1 MKKRLLPSK
10 RRNVYKPLYENHQG
24 SKAPKT
30 RLSRTE
36 LWTTDV
42 HFFRW
47 RTALIRRM
55 AVRTHQRDELQ
66 LASPAEVEDADGTL
80 AYILPDSA
88 YAHFA
93 G

>member
-1 MKKRLLPSK
+1 
-10 RRNVYKPLYENHQG
+10 
-24 SKAPKT
+24 
-30 RLSRTE
+30 
-36 LWTTDV
+36 
-42 HFFRW
+42 
-47 RTALIRRM
+47 M

>member
-1 MKKRLLPSK
+1 MNINLFMKITK
-10 RRNVYKPLYENHQG
+10 G

-55 AVRTHQRDELQ
+55 AVRTHQRDELE

-80 AYILPDSA
+80 AYMYILADSA